1 MFWHCAPFWPDALDL
16 SPDAGSYQVRQ
27 CQRITIKAGF
37 ITRNDAVGEIKQTGY
52 FKNDATERSYG
63 PSYNYKSGQSGSGAV
78 RGAIPG
84 DMSFGSTRIAG
95 PLLRLSTVPA
105 NVTYTTAVV
114 TLGTLNTVPRHMA
127 YATTGVA
134 SLCATTKG
142 TSITRG
148 SSGIRASASDMASLA
163 AAVALS
169 SGGTGARAGVG
180 CGAGWAVARDMA
192 L

>member
-1 MFWHCAPFWPDALDL
+1 MTQL
-16 SPDAGSYQVRQ
+16 
-27 CQRITIKAGF
+27 
-37 ITRNDAVGEIKQTGY
+37 GEIKQTGY

-63 PSYNYKSGQSGSGAV
+63 PSYNYKREQSGSGAV
-78 RGAIPG
+78 RGTIPG
-84 DMSFGSTRIAG
+84 DMSFGSTRVTG

-105 NVTYTTAVV
+105 NVTYTAAVV

-127 YATTGVA
+127 YATAGVA

-142 TSITRG
+142 TSIARR

-169 SGGTGARAGVG
+169 SGGAGARAGVG
-180 CGAGWAVARDMA
+180 GGAGWAVARDMA